1 MCRILHALFAF
12 LSGASC
18 PNVSPSDSDCFQ
30 AVDVLLLFLSL
41 GLGFVCVLL
50 ALQMSRPT
58 FFHLGL
64 ANCCSFLVLFMTV
77 KSCVS
82 REFSVYIALAQRH
95 VYLQL
100 CCFLVHVIPLTL
112 RRFGILTSIIIVL

>member
-1 MCRILHALFAF
+1 MFRTFMI
-12 LSGASC
+12 
-18 PNVSPSDSDCFQ
+18 NVSNSARVFLRLYRVHPVPTSPSQTQTMQ

-82 REFSVYIALAQRH
+82 REFKR
-95 VYLQL
+95 
-100 CCFLVHVIPLTL
+100 
-112 RRFGILTSIIIVL
+112 